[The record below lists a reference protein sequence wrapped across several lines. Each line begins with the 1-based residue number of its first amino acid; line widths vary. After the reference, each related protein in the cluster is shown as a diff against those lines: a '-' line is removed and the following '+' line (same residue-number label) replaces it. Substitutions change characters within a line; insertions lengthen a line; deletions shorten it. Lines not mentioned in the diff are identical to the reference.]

1 MFKSFFNHESSIRS
15 KTLKAGKK
23 AVISPL
29 INKSPSES
37 SVMALTAKNAGVRF
51 NLSETASS
59 VKNARRTDAQIK
71 NSPLSWPRKTASN
84 VDVHSG
90 SLKQASIGVNIPGV
104 YILRLNGQVM
114 KVGSAEIGVQKRMQQ
129 YYGLN
134 KSCGL
139 AEINE
144 SNRDLIHVTWQNCPK
159 CKCNELE
166 SKLARKYGMGP
177 WAKRTPHSTDDT
189 WKLLI

>member
-1 MFKSFFNHESSIRS
+1 MKPSD
-15 KTLKAGKK
+15 
-23 AVISPL
+23 SPL
-29 INKSPSES
+29 SVFGINPGIGGNSKGNKLPDIMS
-37 SVMALTAKNAGVRF
+37 STEKV
-51 NLSETASS
+51 
-59 VKNARRTDAQIK
+59 RRTDEQAK
-71 NSPLSWPRKTASN
+71 NLPLSWPRKSASS
-84 VDVHSG
+84 VDVHRG
-90 SLKQASIGVNIPGV
+90 SLKTASSAVNITGV
-104 YILRLNGQVM
+104 YILKLNGQVM

-139 AEINE
+139 AQINE
-144 SNRDLIHVTWQNCPK
+144 HNRDLIQVIWQDCPR

-177 WAKRTPHSTDDT
+177 WAIRTPHSTDDT

>member
-1 MFKSFFNHESSIRS
+1 MEERIMFKSFFNHESSIRN
-15 KTLKAGKK
+15 KTLNAGNKEI
-23 AVISPL
+23 ISPL
-29 INKSPSES
+29 VNKKPDGI
-37 SVMALTAKNAGVRF
+37 L
-51 NLSETASS
+51 NLPGTASS

-71 NSPLSWPRKTASN
+71 SSPLSWPRKTASN
-84 VDVHSG
+84 MDVHSG
-90 SLKQASIGVNIPGV
+90 SLKQASTGVNIPGV